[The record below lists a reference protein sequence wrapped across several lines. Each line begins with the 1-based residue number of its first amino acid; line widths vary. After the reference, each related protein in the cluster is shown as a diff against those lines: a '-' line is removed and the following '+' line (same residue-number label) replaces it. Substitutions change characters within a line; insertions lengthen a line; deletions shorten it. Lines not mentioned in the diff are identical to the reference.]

1 VDSRGS
7 FNEPNNR
14 EGSEFC
20 SLANFTEATGA
31 TWGWADA
38 RCTGNA
44 WPFICMTKR
53 GARGLLAA
61 AVVPGLHVC
70 KLVTKGDGELGAA
83 SLTLML
89 ASCLLPSAPGAVIP
103 PAYTV
108 NSTKNTFIFRT
119 SNLTFSAASAQ
130 CNLWGGHLATYVRR
144 VACSRQLPAPLLG
157 RDQHVPRSAKLSWLN
172 AALTPAV

>member
-1 VDSRGS
+1 MDPTTPPPSVDTYQNWGTYVDSRGS

-53 GARGLLAA
+53 GARGLLAHA
-61 AVVPGLHVC
+61 L
-70 KLVTKGDGELGAA
+70 
-83 SLTLML
+83 
-89 ASCLLPSAPGAVIP
+89 
-103 PAYTV
+103 
-108 NSTKNTFIFRT
+108 
-119 SNLTFSAASAQ
+119 
-130 CNLWGGHLATYVRR
+130 
-144 VACSRQLPAPLLG
+144 
-157 RDQHVPRSAKLSWLN
+157 RDYLDYW
-172 AALTPAV
+172 